1 MKILSVYPWTHISS
15 AALMVDGKIIC
26 GSAEERFNKIKWS
39 TEFPIKAAEWCLK
52 YANLT
57 WKDLDYIAIP
67 WNPAHNIHAS
77 NNRWDST
84 MVWRGQML
92 SHIPSK
98 IMKASIDDTL
108 GSKVPS
114 QMETSFGTTKIVY
127 LNHHDCHAA
136 SSIYCS
142 PFKECDYLTI
152 DGHGE
157 IETCNM
163 GSFSNGK
170 INKKLSVIYPHSVG
184 LFYGAFT
191 DFLGFIPDKD
201 EWKTM
206 ALASSSFKK
215 NKYDN
220 LISKVYSLNKKG
232 FEIDLSYFDYY
243 LFDKRPNFYNQKFTS
258 LFGEPRSRKSTK
270 LLSKHYEIAGAL
282 QRAFEKI
289 VFHLLKITKEKGSN
303 KKNIVIS
310 GGAAMN
316 CVFNGLLD
324 KNPIYKNNFIPP
336 WPDDI
341 GVTIG
346 ALYLLNS
353 QKNKKKVIPK
363 RIRSAYLGPSY
374 SESEI
379 ENTLKKYKLKYS
391 KPKNIEKYIAKKISE
406 KKLIGWFQGRM
417 EFTHRALGNRSILGD
432 PRSANVK
439 DLINKAVKYRE
450 NFRPFAPAV
459 MEEFS
464 HQIFDLKKSAKV
476 DFMEKTVQV
485 KKNWQKTL
493 PAITH
498 VDNSARVQTVSKSYN
513 KKFHNLINE
522 FYKITKV
529 PVLVNTSF
537 NLNGQPIVC
546 DPTDAVKTFYSCG
559 LDILAIGDFV
569 VEKND

>member
-1 MKILSVYPWTHISS
+1 MKILSIYPWTHISS
-15 AALMVDGKIIC
+15 SALMIDGKLVC

-39 TEFPIKAAEWCLK
+39 TDFPIKSAEWCLE
-52 YANLT
+52 YAKIN
-57 WKDLDYIAIP
+57 WKDLDYIVVP
-67 WNPAHNIHAS
+67 WNPSHNIHSS
-77 NNRWDST
+77 NNRWDSN

-92 SHIPSK
+92 SNIPSK
-98 IMKASIDDTL
+98 IMKAIGPNS
-108 GSKVPS
+108 PS
-114 QMETSFGTTKIVY
+114 QMEVNFDKTKIIY

-157 IETCNM
+157 VETCNI
-163 GSFSNGK
+163 GSFYGGK
-170 INKKLSVIYPHSVG
+170 LKKKKFTLYPHSVG

-191 DFLGFIPDKD
+191 DFLGFVPDKD

-206 ALASSSFKK
+206 ALASFSKSKNEYDKK
-215 NKYDN
+215 
-220 LISKVYSLNKKG
+220 ISKIYKLTKDS
-232 FEIDLSYFDYY
+232 FELDLSYFDYY
-243 LFDKRPNFYNQKFTS
+243 LFDKRPNFYNKKFTS
-258 LFGEPRSRKSTK
+258 LFGEPREKNSK
-270 LLSKHYEIAGAL
+270 LQNKHYKIAGAL

-289 VFHLLKITKEKGSN
+289 VLHLIKITKSIGSN

-316 CVFNGLLD
+316 CVFNGLLE
-324 KNPIYKNNFIPP
+324 KNKIYKNNFIPP

-346 ALYLLNS
+346 ALYLQNS
-353 QKNKKKVIPK
+353 KKNKRKIIPK
-363 RIRSAYLGPSY
+363 RIRSSYLGPSF
-374 SESEI
+374 SNHEI
-379 ENTLKKYKLKYS
+379 EQTLKRYKINYL
-391 KPKNIEKYIAKKISE
+391 KPKNLIKFIAQKISE

-417 EFTHRALGNRSILGD
+417 EFTHRALGNRSILAD
-432 PRSANVK
+432 PRGSKIK
-439 DLINKAVKYRE
+439 DFINNAVKYRE

-459 MEEFS
+459 MEEYS
-464 HQIFDLKKSAKV
+464 HIIFDINKSTKI

-485 KKNWQKTL
+485 KTNWRKRL

-498 VDNSARVQTVSKSYN
+498 IDNSARVQTVSKSYN
-513 KKFHNLINE
+513 EKFYNLIKE
-522 FYKITKV
+522 FYRITDV

-546 DPTDAVKTFYSCG
+546 DPTDAIKTFFSCG
-559 LDILAIGDFV
+559 LDILAIGDYV
-569 VEKND
+569 VMKDD